1 MTDRCFEPMS
11 VLLTEPVVSLIALWN
26 VLSDGEVWML
36 GFNAKRK
43 AEKIEYMLDCDT
55 VFRNL

>member
-1 MTDRCFEPMS
+1 MS